1 LASADKHRSGAPR
14 RVQSGKPQQST
25 VPKIKEALN
34 FMKKHSFEVPFI
46 ANYRR
51 EFVEPELDVHDL
63 WKVLRFDEKVC
74 WHSLC
79 KPTSLLL

>member
-1 LASADKHRSGAPR
+1 MSVDRHSRSGAPR
-14 RVQSGKPQQST
+14 RVHSGKPQQTT

-51 EFVEPELDVHDL
+51 EYVEPELDANDL
-63 WKVLRFDEKVC
+63 WKVLRFDEKVQN
-74 WHSLC
+74 
-79 KPTSLLL
+79 